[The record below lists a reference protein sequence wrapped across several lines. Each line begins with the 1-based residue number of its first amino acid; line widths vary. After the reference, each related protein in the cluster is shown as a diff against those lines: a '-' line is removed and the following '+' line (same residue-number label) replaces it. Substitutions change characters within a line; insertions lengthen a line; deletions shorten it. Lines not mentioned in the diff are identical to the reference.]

1 MRFERLVLE
10 NFRCFERREFEFRPG
25 FNLVV
30 GDNASGKTALLEALA
45 LVLDHFLDK
54 ALRGG
59 EGMSGWPWVRVVRG
73 EGGPRELR
81 AASTARIDASTTSSL
96 GTHTWRFDYS
106 DSGQNVRGGGWRVE
120 PEISLGLSGDV
131 HKGTSGI
138 VLPLVRRFGEHRV
151 WRPSKH
157 EDLARRARLDAYKG
171 ALAIDV
177 NYDPMNHWLRW
188 QEAVL
193 AQRHDLPQALGVQR
207 AITRVIQGANQLYF
221 DFLANELRLE
231 FADGRVLPFA
241 FLSAGYRSTIAM
253 IADLAYRCAELNP
266 ELGAD
271 APEQTPG
278 VVLID
283 ELDLHLHPNWQRR
296 IIGDLQRAF
305 PLLQFIATT
314 HSPFVIQSLEQGH
327 LINLGRPLV
336 ETWRRSSIEDIAEGT
351 MGVANVQRSERFH
364 AMVAAA
370 KRYYALLDEL
380 RDADDERV
388 LALKAELDALRIPY
402 GDDPAY
408 VAWLEMERI
417 AAETERERD

>member
-1 MRFERLVLE
+1 MRFHRLRLE
-10 NFRCFERREFEFRPG
+10 NFRCFEQREFEFRPG

-30 GDNASGKTALLEALA
+30 GDNASGKTALLEALS
-45 LVLDHFLDK
+45 LVLDQVL
-54 ALRGG
+54 ASTLRRGVAMDG
-59 EGMSGWPWVRVVRG
+59 FPWVRMERGGRREVRSSS
-73 EGGPRELR
+73 R
-81 AASTARIDASTTSSL
+81 ATIEAVTKSSA
-96 GTHTWRFDYS
+96 GDHTWHFDYAVQ
-106 DSGQNVRGGGWRVE
+106 GPNVRGGGWRIE
-120 PEISLGLSGDV
+120 PADITNAPLLGDLHEG
-131 HKGTSGI
+131 KLGI

-151 WRPSKH
+151 WRSSKH
-157 EDLARRARLDAYKG
+157 EILERRGRLDAYDD
-171 ALAIDV
+171 ALRSEV
-177 NYDPMNHWLRW
+177 TYDPMNHWLRW

-193 AQRHDLPQALGVQR
+193 AQGHDLPQAQGVQR
-207 AITRVIQGANQLYF
+207 AITRVIHGAKQLYF
-221 DFLANELRLE
+221 DFLNNELRLE
-231 FADGRVLPFA
+231 FEDGRVLPFA

-266 ELGAD
+266 ELGAE
-271 APEQTPG
+271 APELTPG

-305 PLLQFIATT
+305 PLVQFVATT

-327 LINLGRPLV
+327 LINLGQPTS

-351 MGVANVQRSERFH
+351 MGVEGVQRSERFN

-370 KRYYALLDEL
+370 ERYYALLDEL

-388 LALKAELDALRIPY
+388 VALKTELDALMIPY

-408 VAWLEMERI
+408 VALLKFERT
-417 AAETERERD
+417 AAEAARGRG